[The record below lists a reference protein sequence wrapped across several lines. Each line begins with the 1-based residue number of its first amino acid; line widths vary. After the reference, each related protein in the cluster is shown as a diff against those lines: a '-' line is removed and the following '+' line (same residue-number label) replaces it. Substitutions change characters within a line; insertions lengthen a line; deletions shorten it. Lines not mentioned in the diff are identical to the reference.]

1 MTIGIIGYGSFGA
14 FLHELSRTYLP
25 SAEIRIFSSRAKT
38 DGKAFF
44 SLEDVCKADVL
55 LLCVPISAFEETLA
69 RIRPFITKHTI
80 VVDVSTVKTHT
91 LELLKKEKG
100 MSYIATHPMFGP
112 ESFKKQGK
120 KIDGFRV
127 AVCGHSLPKKA
138 YERLREALES
148 AGLIVVDLSAEQ
160 HDRLIAETLF
170 LTHLMGQVVTDGG
183 FDRTPIDTVSF
194 GFLMHAVES
203 VRGQDALF
211 KDVYRYNPYCKD
223 VLSQFRKSLEKIE
236 KNLREGQTL

>member
-25 SAEIRIFSSRAKT
+25 SAEIRIFSSRAKI
-38 DGKAFF
+38 DGKTFF
-44 SLEDVCKADVL
+44 SLEDTCRVDVL
-55 LLCVPISAFEETLA
+55 IPCVPISAFEDTLS
-69 RIRPFITKHTI
+69 RIRPFVTKQTI
-80 VVDVSTVKTHT
+80 VVDVSTVKVHT
-91 LELLKKEKG
+91 LGLLKKEKG

-138 YERLREALES
+138 YERLRDALEGS
-148 AGLIVVDLSAEQ
+148 GLIIVDLPAEE

-170 LTHLMGQVVTDGG
+170 LTHLVGQVVTESGH
-183 FDRTPIDTVSF
+183 DRTPIDTVSF
-194 GFLMHAVES
+194 SYLMHAVES
-203 VRGQDALF
+203 VRDQQALF
-211 KDVYRYNPYCKD
+211 KDVYCYNPFCKE
-223 VLSQFRKSLEKIE
+223 VLAQFKKSLDSVEKRLE
-236 KNLREGQTL
+236 E